1 MTHERFEQLLDELD
15 GESLATLK
23 AKNRMYSAPADALH
37 NFASGAEIGGCT
49 EAQAC
54 WGYLVKHLVALRD
67 KIKNNDFSN
76 KDDLKEKCQDIINY
90 IRFIWAIAHEDEDT
104 SFDYDF
110 IDNIANCIDCK
121 YNNVEFEDD
130 GITWKERKNHANL
143 VRMAHHIVRLN
154 TKLRNLSGNRRKA
167 YNNDR

>member
-23 AKNRMYSAPADALH
+23 AKNRMYGAPNDALH
-37 NFASGAEIGGCT
+37 NFASGADIGGCT

-67 KIKNNDFSN
+67 KIINNDFSN

-90 IRFIWAIAHEDEDT
+90 IRFIWAIAHEGEDT
-104 SFDYDF
+104 SFDYNF
-110 IDNIANCIDCK
+110 IDNTPECADCK
-121 YNNVEFEDD
+121 YNNVELEDD
-130 GITWKERKNHANL
+130 GKTWKEPCKSCKNGIPSSSSEYKTAEL
-143 VRMAHHIVRLN
+143 KWEPKEGI
-154 TKLRNLSGNRRKA
+154 
-167 YNNDR
+167 

>member
-15 GESLATLK
+15 GESLTTLK
-23 AKNRMYSAPADALH
+23 AKNRMYGAPDDALH
-37 NFASGAEIGGCT
+37 NFASGADIGGCT

-90 IRFIWAIAHEDEDT
+90 IRFIWAIAHEGEDT

-110 IDNIANCIDCK
+110 SDDIANCVDCK
-121 YNNVEFEDD
+121 YNNVEFKDD
-130 GITWKERKNHANL
+130 GITWKEPCKSRKNGIPSSSPKYKTAEL
-143 VRMAHHIVRLN
+143 KWEPKEGI
-154 TKLRNLSGNRRKA
+154 
-167 YNNDR
+167 

>member
-15 GESLATLK
+15 GESLTTLK
-23 AKNRMYSAPADALH
+23 AKNRMYSAPTDALH

-76 KDDLKEKCQDIINY
+76 KDDLKEKCQDSINY
-90 IRFIWAIAHEDEDT
+90 IRFIWAIAHEGEDT
-104 SFDYDF
+104 SFDYNF
-110 IDNIANCIDCK
+110 IDNIPECADCK
-121 YNNVEFEDD
+121 YYDVEFEDD
-130 GITWKERKNHANL
+130 GKTWEEPCKSCKNGIPSSSSEYKTAKLKWEPKEG
-143 VRMAHHIVRLN
+143 I
-154 TKLRNLSGNRRKA
+154 
-167 YNNDR
+167 

>member
-23 AKNRMYSAPADALH
+23 AKNRMYSAPNDALH
-37 NFASGAEIGGCT
+37 NFASGADIGGCT

-76 KDDLKEKCQDIINY
+76 KDDLKEKCQDSINY

-104 SFDYDF
+104 SFDYDSS
-110 IDNIANCIDCK
+110 DDVGNCLECK
-121 YNNVEFEDD
+121 YNDVEFEDD
-130 GITWKERKNHANL
+130 GITWKEPCKSCKNGIPIDSPKYETA
-143 VRMAHHIVRLN
+143 
-154 TKLRNLSGNRRKA
+154 KLKWEPKENK
-167 YNNDR
+167 

>member
-23 AKNRMYSAPADALH
+23 AKNRMYSAPSDALH
-37 NFASGAEIGGCT
+37 NFASGADIGGCT

-76 KDDLKEKCQDIINY
+76 KDDLKEKCQDSINY
-90 IRFIWAIAHEDEDT
+90 IRFIWAIAHEGEDT
-104 SFDYDF
+104 SFGYDF
-110 IDNIANCIDCK
+110 NDDVGNCCECK
-121 YNNVEFEDD
+121 YNNVGFEDD
-130 GITWKERKNHANL
+130 GMTWKEPCKSCKNG
-143 VRMAHHIVRLN
+143 IP
-154 TKLRNLSGNRRKA
+154 SGSPKYKTA
-167 YNNDR
+167 ELKWKPKEGI